1 MRCEHTKYYQLS
13 KYVISIEYENS
24 FVLQKERYDKLANEY
39 YHNRLVFQPIVFKY
53 LIITK
58 IDNLS

>member
-1 MRCEHTKYYQLS
+1 MKIALYY
-13 KYVISIEYENS
+13 KRNA
-24 FVLQKERYDKLANEY
+24 KLANEY